1 VTSRPV
7 ILAEIW
13 PLPVSADIGRES
25 LTFPDDFATLR
36 EIFALGSGKRPGRE
50 LRERAYSPCREDLMA
65 KLVDNPELAFRLAR
79 AIVSD
84 IALYNQEKV
93 KEGIKND
100 NIFDLLQDEL
110 GEGREHFYARVSP
123 DLTERDRLFDRAIVD
138 VMIKQAGKIE
148 SSIW

>member
-1 VTSRPV
+1 MARLV
-7 ILAEIW
+7 EN
-13 PLPVSADIGRES
+13 
-25 LTFPDDFATLR
+25 PD
-36 EIFALGSGKRPGRE
+36 
-50 LRERAYSPCREDLMA
+50 
-65 KLVDNPELAFRLAR
+65 LAFRLAR

-100 NIFDLLQDEL
+100 SIFDVLADEL
-110 GEGREHFYARVSP
+110 REGREHFNTRVSP
-123 DLTERDRLFDRAIVD
+123 ELVNRDHLYDRAIVD

>member
-1 VTSRPV
+1 
-7 ILAEIW
+7 
-13 PLPVSADIGRES
+13 
-25 LTFPDDFATLR
+25 
-36 EIFALGSGKRPGRE
+36 
-50 LRERAYSPCREDLMA
+50 MA
-65 KLVDNPELAFRLAR
+65 KLVDNPKLAFRLAR

-100 NIFDLLQDEL
+100 SIFEVLTEELQ
-110 GEGREHFYARVSP
+110 EGREHFYGRVSP
-123 DLTERDRLFDRAIVD
+123 DLEDRDHLFDRAIVD

>member
-1 VTSRPV
+1 
-7 ILAEIW
+7 
-13 PLPVSADIGRES
+13 
-25 LTFPDDFATLR
+25 
-36 EIFALGSGKRPGRE
+36 
-50 LRERAYSPCREDLMA
+50 MA
-65 KLVDNPELAFRLAR
+65 KLVDNPKLAFRLAR

-100 NIFDLLQDEL
+100 SVFEVLSDEL
-110 GEGREHFYARVSP
+110 EEGREHFYGRVSP
-123 DLTERDRLFDRAIVD
+123 DLDDRDHLYDRAIVD